1 MEKDKKQQIRKNAAQ
16 CRKKLDEFQRREKSY
31 RIQREILALPAYRDS
46 RIVMVY
52 LNFREE
58 VETGWIVQEAL
69 DCGKKLAVP
78 YCPGNDIIPCLIN
91 DIDHDIGQGKFGV
104 PEPLQDRI
112 KTVDPEEI
120 DLVLVP
126 GVAFDL
132 KGNRLGYGKGYYDR
146 FLPKVR
152 KDAPVI
158 GLAFACQL
166 VESIEAEEQDFKMT
180 LLVTE
185 NGIIYPG

>member
-1 MEKDKKQQIRKNAAQ
+1 VEKDKKQIRKDTAE
-16 CRKKLDEFQRREKSY
+16 CRKKLNKIQRWEKSSS
-31 RIQREILALPAYRDS
+31 IQREILALPAYRDS

-58 VETGWIVQEAL
+58 VETALIVQETL
-69 DCGKKLAVP
+69 GCGKKVAVP
-78 YCPGNDIIPCLIN
+78 YCPNNDIIPCLIK
-91 DIDHDIGQGKFGV
+91 DIDHDVRPGKFGV
-104 PEPLQDRI
+104 PEPLQDRV
-112 KTVDPEEI
+112 KTVEPGEI

-132 KGNRLGYGKGYYDR
+132 QGNRLGYGKGYYDR
-146 FLPKVR
+146 FLPKMREGV
-152 KDAPVI
+152 PVI

-166 VESIEAEEQDFKMT
+166 VESIEAEEHDFKMT